1 MNGNVFPRLVSATLI
16 TAAIAALPAPAGAA
30 TIGYTPEQVC
40 GGGFARVSSGTRPV
54 TDHTNT
60 IRGYAYLLYNART
73 GEHCAVTV
81 KSDFVGTPT
90 MTRASLVVETNTIF
104 GPARY
109 TDQGAFKF
117 YAGPVKA
124 RTNGKCVSFGG
135 AVSSGADESA
145 SGIRASGSWGGY
157 GDCPRD
163 AMRQRGIAR

>member
-1 MNGNVFPRLVSATLI
+1 MNGNVFPRLASATLI
-16 TAAIAALPAPAGAA
+16 AAAIASLPAPAGAA

-40 GGGFARVSSGTRPV
+40 GGGFARVSSGTQPV

-73 GEHCAVTV
+73 GEHCAVTI

-90 MTRASLVVETNTIF
+90 MTRATLVVETNTIF

-124 RTNGKCVSFGG
+124 RANGRCVTFQGT
-135 AVSSGADESA
+135 VSSRADERA
-145 SGIRASGSWGGY
+145 SGIQASGGSGN
-157 GDCPRD
+157 CAAD
-163 AMRQRGIAR
+163 AMRRRGSAR